1 MPKQTIVNG
10 TAGNDVLSSTTGNE
24 VLNALGGNDRLYGGA
39 GTNDLIGGDGNDRYF
54 IDADIDIGVNRI
66 SELVLTTNPF
76 NPTPTWSPSNGIDTL
91 DFGATTTK
99 AINISLSTTAV
110 QTVATG
116 VNIVI
121 PVVAIEN
128 AYGGALND
136 TIIGNYLDNI
146 LSGGTGNDTLDG
158 GTGNDTLYGGT
169 GNDTLYGGTGL
180 NILYGEGD
188 DDTLYGGDGEI
199 VQNGGGNGT
208 GMNPGMFSRL
218 GNTLDGGTGND
229 TLYGGLGN
237 DTLYGGL
244 GNDTLY
250 GGDTPFGDI
259 PGSDRLYGGDGDD
272 YLYTGDRSGNYFYGR
287 YTDYLTGGTGN
298 DSFFLKANVGQVII
312 TDFTTGQD
320 KIVLRKSKFTQLTSA
335 VGGSIGSNFEIIA
348 NDNVVLTST
357 SSAAILYSAST
368 GNMFYN
374 TDGAIAGLGSSG
386 GSFAVL
392 SGNPVLT
399 DNDFSIV
406 A

>member
-1 MPKQTIVNG
+1 MPKQTIKNG
-10 TAGNDVLSSTTGNE
+10 TAGNDVMYSTTGNE
-24 VLNALGGNDRLYGGA
+24 VLNALGGNDTLYGGA
-39 GTNDLIGGDGNDRYF
+39 GTNDLIGGDGNDSYF
-54 IDADIDIGVNRI
+54 INADVAIGVNRI

-76 NPTPTWSPSNGIDTL
+76 NPTPTWGPSNGIDTL
-91 DFGATTTK
+91 NFSKTITK
-99 AINISLSTTAV
+99 AINVDLSTTAV

-116 VNIVI
+116 VDIVI
-121 PVVAIEN
+121 PVGGIEN

-136 TIIGNYLDNI
+136 TIIGNNQNNY
-146 LSGGTGNDTLDG
+146 LSGLYGNDTIYG
-158 GTGNDTLYGGT
+158 EAGNDTIYGGA

-180 NILYGEGD
+180 NTLYGDGD

-229 TLYGGLGN
+229 TLYGGTGN
-237 DTLYGGL
+237 DILYGGL

-250 GGDTPFGDI
+250 GGDTPFGDL

-298 DSFFLKANVGQVII
+298 DSFFVKANVGQVII

-320 KIVLRKSKFTQLTSA
+320 KIVLRKSKFTQITSS
-335 VGGSIGSNFEIIA
+335 VGGSIGANFAIVA
-348 NDNVVLTST
+348 DDNAALIST
-357 SSAAILYSAST
+357 ASAAILYSTST
-368 GNMFYN
+368 GNIFYN

-386 GSFAVL
+386 GSFVVL
-392 SGNPVLT
+392 SGNPALT
-399 DNDFSIV
+399 ASDFSIV